1 VLYAFAHQFYWDF
14 RRLAEGG
21 YRWKLDRRE
30 YERLASGTKN
40 IRISKGQQQQLR
52 EQVESEVRAG
62 RLRPIDRADS
72 LHEAEQSQLAVERE
86 FSLMEASRMATRQLK
101 IPGEPD
107 VLGALLRARTPRQ
120 VRKICSDA
128 YVSVESRDAKG
139 NITVR
144 ERLNW
149 PISLG
154 SVLPMYLSQHAAQ
167 FIAAKQDPRFPRS
180 NRSTSQYKQLWF
192 LSRALAG
199 AVFGVQ
205 TRTAI
210 NLVGSKRPEQVFEES
225 RASKPLRKRPK
236 LSGQLLTES
245 RKEANPS

>member
-1 VLYAFAHQFYWDF
+1 
-14 RRLAEGG
+14 
-21 YRWKLDRRE
+21 
-30 YERLASGTKN
+30 
-40 IRISKGQQQQLR
+40 
-52 EQVESEVRAG
+52 VESEVRAG
-62 RLRPIDRADS
+62 RLRAIDSAAR
-72 LHEAEQSQLAVERE
+72 LREAEQSQLAVERE
-86 FSLMEASRMATRQLK
+86 FSLMEASRMATKQLK

-120 VRKICSDA
+120 VRKICRDA
-128 YVSVESRDAKG
+128 YVSVESHDAKG
-139 NITVR
+139 NIKSR
-144 ERLNW
+144 EMLNW

-180 NRSTSQYKQLWF
+180 DRSTSQYKQLWF

-205 TRTAI
+205 TRTAV

-225 RASKPLRKRPK
+225 RASKPLRKHTK
-236 LSGQLLTES
+236 HAEQSGTRS
-245 RKEANPS
+245 KR